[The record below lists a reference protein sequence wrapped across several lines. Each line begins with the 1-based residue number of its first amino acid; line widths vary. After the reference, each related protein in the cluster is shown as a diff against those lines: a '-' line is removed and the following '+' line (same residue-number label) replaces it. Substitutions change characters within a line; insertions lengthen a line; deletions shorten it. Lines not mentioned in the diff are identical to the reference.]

1 MGKTFVMGD
10 VHGSAKGLTQCLE
23 RSGFN
28 PQHDTLIQLGD
39 VADGWPETTEAVDIL
54 LSLPNAM
61 FIRGN
66 HDCWAYDW
74 IAYSISRPIWVEQ
87 GGRATKK
94 SYYGKPEKM
103 LSHFTEFWDKQV
115 DLFVDDQN
123 RLFIHGG
130 WDVSFELDGLTD
142 KALFIKAALEHM
154 PTELGSKARVCHWD
168 RSLFES
174 AGWAHAYGLEA
185 IAELNLFK
193 EVYIG
198 HTALKADKPLCLL
211 DKLWNMDTGAGWS
224 GRLSIMDIETKQ
236 SWQSD
241 LSRDLYPDHAGRM

>member
-1 MGKTFVMGD
+1 MGD

-39 VADGWPETTEAVDIL
+39 VSDGWPETAEAVDIL
-54 LSLPNAM
+54 LSLPNKLC
-61 FIRGN
+61 IRGN
-66 HDCWAYDW
+66 HDAWTYDW
-74 IAYSISRPIWVEQ
+74 LAYSVASSLWVQQ
-87 GGRATKK
+87 GGEATRQ
-94 SYYGKPEKM
+94 SYYRNPEKM
-103 LSHFTEFWDKQV
+103 IEHFRDFWDVQV
-115 DLFVDDQN
+115 DLYVDEQN
-123 RLFIHGG
+123 RMFIHGG
-130 WDVSFELDGLTD
+130 WDVAPEPDDSTITKEWVL
-142 KALFIKAALEHM
+142 KQALEHM
-154 PTELGSKARVCHWD
+154 PPGLGSKARVCHWD

-174 AGWAHAYGLEA
+174 AGWAHAHGLEA
-185 IAELNLFK
+185 IAELDLFK

-211 DKLWNMDTGAGWS
+211 NKLWNMDTGAGWS